1 MAIQHKWYMCGQDSV
16 YIYESPDKGDTI
28 YRRSIDASLEDDD
41 YTNRELVLA
50 AVGAGLTVAEDSII
64 KELCES
70 HPNCYEL
77 GKALMKYYRE
87 NGLDK

>member
-28 YRRSIDASLEDDD
+28 YRRSIDASLEDND

-50 AVGAGLTVAEDSII
+50 QRELGTVADDSII

-70 HPNCYEL
+70 YPNCYEL
-77 GKALMKYYRE
+77 GKAFMKYYRE

>member
-28 YRRSIDASLEDDD
+28 YRRSSNDSLEDND

-50 AVGAGLTVAEDSII
+50 KRELGTVADDSII
-64 KELCES
+64 KEFCES
-70 HPNCYEL
+70 HSNCYEL
-77 GKALMKYYRE
+77 GKAFMKYYRE

>member
-28 YRRSIDASLEDDD
+28 YRRPIDASLEDDD

-50 AVGAGLTVAEDSII
+50 QRDLGTVADESII
-64 KELCES
+64 KELCEQ
-70 HPNCYEL
+70 HVNYYEL
-77 GKALMKYYRE
+77 GTAVAKYYRD
-87 NGLDK
+87 NILNK